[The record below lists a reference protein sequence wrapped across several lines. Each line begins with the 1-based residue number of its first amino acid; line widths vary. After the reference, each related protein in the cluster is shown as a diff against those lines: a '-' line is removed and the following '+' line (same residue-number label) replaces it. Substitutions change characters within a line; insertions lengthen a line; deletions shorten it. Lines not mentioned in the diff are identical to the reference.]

1 VKTPRKKGNL
11 VALTTYEEIKNQIQL
26 EFARLI
32 DDPHADDQIAEM
44 ASANVPIFDQHII
57 QEWRELSTEDSDQW
71 KELGYDTQRNE
82 GGIVSLMAVD
92 LEIYYLRRFDHAWK
106 EIRKENL

>member
-1 VKTPRKKGNL
+1 
-11 VALTTYEEIKNQIQL
+11 
-26 EFARLI
+26 
-32 DDPHADDQIAEM
+32 
-44 ASANVPIFDQHII
+44 
-57 QEWRELSTEDSDQW
+57 LSTEDSDQW